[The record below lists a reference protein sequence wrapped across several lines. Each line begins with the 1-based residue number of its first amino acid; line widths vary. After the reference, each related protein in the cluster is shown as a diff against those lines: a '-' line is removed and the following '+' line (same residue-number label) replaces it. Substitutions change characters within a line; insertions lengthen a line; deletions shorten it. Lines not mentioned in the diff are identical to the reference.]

1 MVTVFVSPKVVLGHT
16 WDFRDPGDFLCVCVC
31 GYVMDSELSKGYI
44 PFEFCTARN
53 IIPLYKRVFA
63 SDERSTVEC
72 L

>member
-1 MVTVFVSPKVVLGHT
+1 MLAI
-16 WDFRDPGDFLCVCVC
+16 PGTSETLVIFLCVC
-31 GYVMDSELSKGYI
+31 VMDSELSKGYI

-63 SDERSTVEC
+63 SDERSTVER